1 MADIDQTSLAASSIE
16 RRDSLEKHLQHRP
29 DPEDLRSRHIL
40 VDTNMAPS
48 SATAFPGTLER
59 RRTSDSLQRHLEQ
72 RPERE
77 ELVERNILP
86 SVNAAPALQA
96 QARELEKH
104 MRADSLEQKIQN
116 RPQPEMLIAQGILDE
131 SEDPRSPTY

>member
-1 MADIDQTSLAASSIE
+1 MMMVVT
-16 RRDSLEKHLQHRP
+16 
-29 DPEDLRSRHIL
+29 
-40 VDTNMAPS
+40 
-48 SATAFPGTLER
+48 G
-59 RRTSDSLQRHLEQ
+59 
-72 RPERE
+72 
-77 ELVERNILP
+77 NILP